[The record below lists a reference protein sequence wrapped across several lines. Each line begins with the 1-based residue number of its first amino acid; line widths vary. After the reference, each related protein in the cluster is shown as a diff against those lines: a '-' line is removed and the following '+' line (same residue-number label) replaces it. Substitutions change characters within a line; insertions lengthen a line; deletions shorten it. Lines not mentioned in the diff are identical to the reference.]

1 MIQLKVV
8 VLTSAVVFLERTV
21 HAPGN
26 AVKRSRTALPRIA
39 VIAHRP
45 SIASVPRLAAI
56 KPQEDVA
63 LQRREGNL

>member
-1 MIQLKVV
+1 M
-8 VLTSAVVFLERTV
+8 

-39 VIAHRP
+39 VIAHHP

-63 LQRREGNL
+63 LQRREGNI